1 MHELLRCYRPTM
13 LLTYHDIQSKHIIT
27 MLKVE
32 ILFLHELYALEQQ
45 ANNFNGCKTI
55 RQVFTKFIYYE
66 ARETEICYI
75 LQCYLRNQLQDY
87 FTSCNTIYFNCNNI
101 FAGYSITYI
110 GCNIISASC
119 NAISTDGNIFIQV
132 VPLLLKV
139 VMVFTQVNIIC
150 TCCNTNSSGCC
161 TFFASCHI

>member
-1 MHELLRCYRPTM
+1 MNYMHWNSKLTISMAVKLSDRYLQNLFTM
-13 LLTYHDIQSKHIIT
+13 KLER
-27 MLKVE
+27 LKYVTFYSA
-32 ILFLHELYALEQQ
+32 ICAISY
-45 ANNFNGCKTI
+45 KTI
-55 RQVFTKFIYYE
+55 
-66 ARETEICYI
+66 
-75 LQCYLRNQLQDY
+75 

-150 TCCNTNSSGCC
+150 TCRNTNSSGCC